1 MDNKLVLIIAA
12 VFAPPLA
19 VFLKY
24 GIGKNLVINMI
35 LYIFLPFF
43 FFVPG
48 MIHSLWLVTK

>member
-1 MDNKLVLIIAA
+1 MDDKLVLIIAV

-24 GIGKNLVINMI
+24 GISKNLVINII
-35 LYIFLPFF
+35 LTFF

>member
-24 GIGKNLVINMI
+24 GFGKNLVINII
-35 LYIFLPFF
+35 LTFF

>member
-12 VFAPPLA
+12 VFAPPLG

-24 GIGKNLVINMI
+24 GIGKNLVINII
-35 LYIFLPFF
+35 LTFF